1 MGNQA
6 GRALARIL
14 YESHGEVIN
23 TAVYRDMSHAKTAE
37 AGVSWTIE
45 KPTHVSGMKGS
56 TAVIDIHS
64 EPGLKVGN
72 KRAEGF
78 FELFALHDHV
88 EHAMLQQK
96 FGSLKLIRQLLF
108 NGLLD
113 HAGAG
118 KPDQRFRFGQNHI
131 A

>member
-23 TAVYRDMSHAKTAE
+23 TAVYRNVSQAKTAE
-37 AGVSWTIE
+37 AGVSWAIGKSTQV
-45 KPTHVSGMKGS
+45 HVPGMKGS
-56 TAVIDIHS
+56 TAIIDIHS
-64 EPGLKVGN
+64 GSGLKMGN
-72 KRAEGF
+72 ERAQCF

-96 FGSLKLIRQLLF
+96 FGPLKLIRQLLF

-118 KPDQRFRFGQNHI
+118 KPDQR
-131 A
+131 